1 MKSIIILSGIYAIS
15 LFVQNAEGRSAKSTG
30 TLVVEM
36 TGFRNDQGNVSV
48 ALFNQ
53 GQAYP
58 KSPEKAVA
66 IIYSRIVNKKA
77 SATFDQLPAGEY
89 AVSVYHD
96 ENNNKK
102 MDTNIFGIPKE
113 GVGAS
118 NDARGHFGPPKYQ
131 DAKFYFDGT
140 TKSISIRIV
149 YL

>member
-66 IIYSRIVNKKA
+66 IIYSSIVYKIA

>member
-66 IIYSRIVNKKA
+66 IIYSKIVNEKA

>member
-58 KSPEKAVA
+58 KSPDKAVA